1 MAEKKL
7 MNTALGETMFFKYVE
22 LFFTSLIMKTL
33 SAGIFE
39 EIRLSAHPAGQ

>member
-22 LFFTSLIMKTL
+22 LSFTSFIMKTMT
-33 SAGIFE
+33 AGIFE